1 MAIADITVLGA
12 GIFGLSI
19 AWTAHQRGARVK
31 VIEAQS
37 VGAGSSGGLVGA
49 LAPHTPENW
58 NSKKQFQFES
68 LILAERFWQSVSKA
82 SGLDPGYAR
91 SGRIQII
98 QDERGLELA
107 NARAESAVS
116 LWQGAAA
123 WRVVSQAEFTD
134 WAPLSATGLLIY
146 DTLSAL
152 LHPRLAIRSLAHA
165 LRSVGAEIIE
175 GNAEPEG
182 IVIEAT
188 GEAGLRELSDAFGK
202 QVGNGVKG
210 QAAAFQFDAAGKPQ
224 LFLDGLHII
233 PHRNGTTAIGSTSER
248 NYDDD
253 QNTDHQLEDLI
264 EKARRLCPA
273 LAESP
278 VINRWAGIRPRA
290 KSRAPMLGH
299 HPLREERLIANGGF
313 KIGFGMAPKVAEVM
327 VDLALEGRD
336 TIPAE
341 FKVAASL

>member
-19 AWTAHQRGARVK
+19 AWVAHRRGARVK
-31 VIEAQS
+31 VIEAKS
-37 VGAGSSGGLVGA
+37 IGAGSSGGLVGA

-68 LILAERFWQSVSKA
+68 LILAESFWQDVGTA
-82 SGLDPGYAR
+82 SGIDPGYAR
-91 SGRIQII
+91 SGRVQAIC
-98 QDERGLELA
+98 DEQGLELA
-107 NARAESAVS
+107 NVRAENAVS

-123 WRVVSQAEFTD
+123 WSVVSQAEFAG
-134 WAPLSATGLLIY
+134 WAPTSATDKLIY

-152 LHPRLAIRSLAHA
+152 LHPQLSIASLAQA
-165 LRSVGAEIIE
+165 LRLSGIEIIE

-188 GEAGLRELSDAFGK
+188 GVTGLRELSEAFGR

-210 QAAAFQFDAAGKPQ
+210 QAATLEFNAAGKPQ

-233 PHRNGTTAIGSTSER
+233 PHLNGTTAIGSTSER
-248 NYDDD
+248 DYSNGLD
-253 QNTDHQLEDLI
+253 TDHQLEDLI
-264 EKARRLCPA
+264 GKARRLCPA
-273 LAESP
+273 LADAR

-290 KSRAPMLGH
+290 KSRAPMLGQ
-299 HPLREERLIANGGF
+299 HPLRVDRFIANGGF
-313 KIGFGMAPKVAEVM
+313 KIGFGMAPKMAEVM
-327 VDLALEGRD
+327 VDLALEGRN
-336 TIPAE
+336 TVPPE
-341 FKVAASL
+341 FRVEASL